1 MAKRNLALTR
11 RVIEGLDDG
20 GGVAP
25 ARSPLRVWQVTA
37 VDTETGTCTIK
48 MVASATGTLLK
59 IGEHS
64 NVLYAA
70 GNAPSVGAQ
79 GLLVR
84 LTNGTAMFFAGGGGG
99 SGCLFAV
106 SLAYMDNDV
115 YLYPVAY
122 VNTNGTHGGQTT
134 AARPHG
140 VNVQINT
147 KGFLIQT
154 VAGVQVF
161 VPLGIYDEVRSIQ
174 IGPPTNPIVGQ
185 RWQDIT

>member
-84 LTNGTAMFFAGGGGG
+84 LTNGTAMFFAGGGG
-99 SGCLFAV
+99 AV
-106 SLAYMDNDV
+106 DAARLAYAAEHMTQDGVLYRCILLTYDGTNHEGMD
-115 YLYPVAY
+115 AY
-122 VNTNGTHGGQTT
+122 
-134 AARPHG
+134 RLPG
-140 VNVQINT
+140 VNVVDETRGCIVT
-147 KGFLIQT
+147 DATGLP
-154 VAGVQVF
+154 VF
-161 VPLGIYDEVRSIQ
+161 MPAAHYAPPRS
-174 IGPPTNPIVGQ
+174 TNPQTPVLGEMWIIEPT
-185 RWQDIT
+185 W